1 MQRAGSG
8 NRPDKMTGQ
17 AVTVVHLI
25 AKPLPPPPGS
35 GGANRLVDWLA
46 RSQHEAGNTVCVMS
60 PNGHSTAYFQ
70 SIDTAAETS
79 PEELIRKIP
88 KDTDIVHHHGGF
100 FAHIN
105 AINQAGYPVIETVHG
120 NEELP
125 AENRSPA
132 NLKTNRVYVS
142 QCHMRLHGGNT
153 FVYNGI
159 PIDEYQLTPTKRD
172 YLLFLA
178 KVRRSKKGVADAIR
192 IAKNTGAPLIIAG
205 GWKFKYPNTWLPLS
219 RNIKSVGR
227 VEGEQKKLLLAEA
240 KALLVPIR
248 WDEPFGLTVVEAMA
262 SGTPVIAANRG
273 AMPELIADRETG
285 ILCDSIDAMQAAI
298 DQVDKIDALACRDR
312 AANLFSIAT
321 ARDNYQKLY
330 LRRMSGE
337 SW

>member
-1 MQRAGSG
+1 
-8 NRPDKMTGQ
+8 MTGQ

-46 RSQHEAGNTVCVMS
+46 RSQHEVGNTVYVMS
-60 PNGHSTAYFQ
+60 PNGRSTAYFQ
-70 SIDTAAETS
+70 SIDTAAEIS
-79 PEELIRKIP
+79 PEALVKQIP
-88 KDTDIVHHHGGF
+88 EGTDIVHHHGGF
-100 FAHIN
+100 FAHID
-105 AINQAGYPVIETVHG
+105 AINQAGFPVIETVHG
-120 NEELP
+120 NERL
-125 AENRSPA
+125 AADNQSPGGPE
-132 NLKTNRVYVS
+132 TSRVYVS
-142 QCHMRLHGGNT
+142 RCHMRLHGGNT

-192 IAKNTGAPLIIAG
+192 IAKNTGQSLIIAG
-205 GWKFKYPNTWLPLS
+205 GWKFKHLNTWLPLAS
-219 RNIKSVGR
+219 NIKSVGR
-227 VEGEQKKLLLAEA
+227 VEGDQKKRLLAEA

-273 AMPELIADRETG
+273 AMPELIADGETG

-298 DQVDKIDALACRDR
+298 DQVSGIDASACRER
-312 AANLFSIAT
+312 AINLFSIAT
-321 ARDNYQKLY
+321 ARNNYQKLY
-330 LRRMSGE
+330 LRRMSGD